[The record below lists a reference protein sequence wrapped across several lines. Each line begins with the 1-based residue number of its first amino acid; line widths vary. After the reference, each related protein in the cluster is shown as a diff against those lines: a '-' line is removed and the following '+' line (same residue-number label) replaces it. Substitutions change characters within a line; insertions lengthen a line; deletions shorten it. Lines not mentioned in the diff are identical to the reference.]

1 MLTIRQLDK
10 PDIRQLDESSGS
22 TGPMVRIRHP
32 SVLLLMNRQQQLFPD
47 NLQLTNVDPEQL
59 GQQLTG
65 TQSFF
70 FLPCS
75 IPASRPVLALLRLRP
90 ADPRGPLSVAPLFK
104 KKKRA
109 SDVTVQ
115 VNACGSPNLK
125 PNLMKRCTK

>member
-32 SVLLLMNRQQQLFPD
+32 SVLLLMNRQQQVFPD

-65 TQSFF
+65 TQSFVF
-70 FLPCS
+70 F
-75 IPASRPVLALLRLRP
+75 AL
-90 ADPRGPLSVAPLFK
+90 
-104 KKKRA
+104 
-109 SDVTVQ
+109 
-115 VNACGSPNLK
+115 
-125 PNLMKRCTK
+125 

>member
-70 FLPCS
+70 F
-75 IPASRPVLALLRLRP
+75 AL
-90 ADPRGPLSVAPLFK
+90 
-104 KKKRA
+104 
-109 SDVTVQ
+109 
-115 VNACGSPNLK
+115 
-125 PNLMKRCTK
+125 